1 MEQLTIE
8 SKQSSARQRRP
19 APRISEETRR
29 KMSEAKMGKALNT
42 KQHTTKLLREWS
54 ARNEK
59 PLTEYTTGTIQKG
72 WWKCS
77 ECHHEWQS
85 RICNRTKGT
94 GCPNCKLIGFQGSRN
109 SNWTGYGEISR
120 TYWNKIQ
127 RMATAK
133 SRSNYKKKPVA
144 ALPFEITIEYA
155 WDLFLKQNR
164 KCALSGELLILPCK
178 RNGKF
183 TGTASLD
190 RIDSTKGYLVGN
202 VQWIDKQFQPIKRN
216 LPDSVFITL
225 CQKVAAYQ
233 VEKLGIPS
241 FKKWATKS
249 VS

>member
-1 MEQLTIE
+1 
-8 SKQSSARQRRP
+8 
-19 APRISEETRR
+19 
-29 KMSEAKMGKALNT
+29 MGKALNT

-77 ECHHEWQS
+77 DCHHEWQS
-85 RICNRTKGT
+85 RISTRSRGS
-94 GCPNCKLIGFQGSRN
+94 GCPNCKKINFRGN
-109 SNWTGYGEISR
+109 KNPNWTGYGEISS
-120 TYWNKIQ
+120 TYWNKIKIH
-127 RMATAK
+127 ATAERR
-133 SRSNYKKKPVA
+133 SRYRGKPME

-155 WDLFLKQNR
+155 WNLFLKQNR
-164 KCALSGELLILPCK
+164 RCALSGEPLVLPCK

-190 RIDSTKGYLVGN
+190 RIDSSKGYVINN

-216 LPDSVFITL
+216 LPDNVFITL

-233 VEKLGIPS
+233 IEKLGIPS
-241 FKKWATKS
+241 FKQWAAKKTA
-249 VS
+249 